1 LFGST
6 NSVTI
11 CVFNRT
17 PVVVALGYKFCVTLG
32 NRPFCKL
39 EKLRNFMASEDKPLV
54 NATEPAISPTPSDR
68 QSWWQRARSNGQTV
82 AIAVVFALLL
92 RFFIAEPRYIPS
104 DSMFP
109 TLEIGD
115 RVVVEKISYNF
126 HPPQRGDIV
135 VFSPP
140 AQLQR
145 QGYKPEQAFI
155 KRIIGEAEHTVAI
168 RNQVVYI
175 DDQAL
180 QEDYIAESPAYTLDA
195 IRIPPNTVFVMG
207 DNRNNSNDS
216 HIWGVLPDR
225 QIIGRAVFRFWPLN
239 RIGWV

>member
-1 LFGST
+1 
-6 NSVTI
+6 
-11 CVFNRT
+11 
-17 PVVVALGYKFCVTLG
+17 
-32 NRPFCKL
+32 
-39 EKLRNFMASEDKPLV
+39 MASEEKPLADGTKV
-54 NATEPAISPTPSDR
+54 TASE
-68 QSWWQRARSNGQTV
+68 QSSFWQRARGNVQTIAV
-82 AIAVVFALLL
+82 AIVFALLL

-126 HPPQRGDIV
+126 HPPHRGDIV
-135 VFSPP
+135 IFSPP

-155 KRIIGEAEHTVAI
+155 KRIIGEGEHTVSVH
-168 RNQVVYI
+168 NQLVYI
-175 DDQAL
+175 DGQAL
-180 QEDYIAESPAYTLDA
+180 QEDYIAESPAYQLNPVQV
-195 IRIPPNTVFVMG
+195 PPETVFVMG

-216 HIWGVLPDR
+216 HIWGVLPNH
-225 QIIGRAVFRFWPLN
+225 QIIGRAVFRFWPLH